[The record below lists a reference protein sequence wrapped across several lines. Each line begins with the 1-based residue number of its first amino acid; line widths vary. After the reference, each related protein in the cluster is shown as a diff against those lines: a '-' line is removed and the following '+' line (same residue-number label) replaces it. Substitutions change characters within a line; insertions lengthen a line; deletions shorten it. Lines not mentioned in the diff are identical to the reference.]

1 MADNHSQHSTSSPPK
16 EANPEQKRYR
26 TFDNTFMKILV
37 NCSLSLIP
45 IVGILFVLNIHQQLG
60 LVFFNEQY
68 FGLFFALILFGIF
81 LVIPAAKNASLT
93 KVPWY
98 DWLLALSGLVV
109 GGYLLIYYPDIMLM
123 IGQVTTER
131 FILCVIAVLLVL
143 EAIRRML
150 GIILLSIVAAFIS
163 YGFLAP
169 YLPGVLRGSGTAP
182 DQLFNYLYLDPN
194 AMMSMLDLASTI
206 GLVFILFG
214 QILIYM
220 KGGDILNDIA
230 LFLFGRFRGGP
241 AKGSILGSTFIG
253 SVTGNPVSNV
263 LLTGNVTIPLM
274 KRNGFNST
282 QAGAVESVA
291 STGGQIIPP
300 VMGIAAFII
309 AESLGVPYVEVAI
322 AAIIPAIL
330 YYLCLFLQVD
340 FIAAKRGL
348 DGLKSYMLP
357 SLKGI
362 LKVVWL
368 IIPSFGS
375 LVYFLF
381 IVGYTPAL
389 SGMYASI
396 IAFFT
401 LGVFQ
406 SYIRKQ
412 LFTKLFD
419 ILFGTGK
426 LMLEIT
432 IVLAA
437 AGIVMGVTG
446 ITGLGFNIGMLLQGL
461 ADYGLLTL
469 LIVSAGVCI
478 ILGMGMPSVAA
489 YAVVAVLV
497 APTLIDLGVQ
507 PLAAHLFVFYFAIV
521 SNFTPPI
528 AVACFAAAPIAQE
541 SPHKIGFRAMQLGLV
556 AYIVPFLFVFAPEL
570 LISVD
575 GSQSWTATGIT
586 LVTAA
591 FACYLLAMGVEGYL
605 FDHLTTPKRLF
616 LFVIAG
622 CLFFPY
628 SIWEYSWI
636 LNYSAFIIGILFI
649 ISEWKFRNKE
659 KDYQPA
665 DPSENYGLQ
674 KDQP

>member
-1 MADNHSQHSTSSPPK
+1 MSDKKVQTTNQRPPK
-16 EANPEQKRYR
+16 EAQQQRYR
-26 TFDNTFMKILV
+26 KFENKFMNILV
-37 NCSLSLIP
+37 SASLTMIP
-45 IVGILFVLNIHQQLG
+45 VVGILFVLNVHQQMG
-60 LVFFNEQY
+60 LTLFNEQY
-68 FGLFFALILFGIF
+68 FGLFFALILFGVF
-81 LVIPAAKNASLT
+81 LVIPATKNSPKN

-98 DWLLALSGLVV
+98 DWILAVTGLTV
-109 GGYLLIYYPDIMLM
+109 GGYLLFFYPSIMLM

-131 FILCVIAVLLVL
+131 FIISALAVLLVL

-150 GIILLSIVAAFIS
+150 GLVLLLIVVSFIS

-169 YLPGVLRGSGTAP
+169 YMPGVLSGSATAP
-182 DQLFNYLYLDPN
+182 DQLFNYLYLDPS
-194 AMMSMLDLASTI
+194 AMMSMLNLAATI

-214 QILIYM
+214 QILIFM
-220 KGGDILNDIA
+220 RGGDILNDIA
-230 LFLFGRFRGGP
+230 LFSFGRFRGGP

-309 AESLGVPYVEVAI
+309 AETLGVPYVEVAV
-322 AAIIPAIL
+322 AAIIPAFL

-340 FIAAKRGL
+340 FISARQGAT
-348 DGLKSYMLP
+348 GLKSHMLP
-357 SLKGI
+357 SFKA
-362 LKVVWL
+362 VVKTGWL
-368 IIPSFGS
+368 IIPAFGS

-381 IVGYTPAL
+381 VVGYTPSL

-396 IAFFT
+396 IAFLT
-401 LGVFQ
+401 LGLLQKSV
-406 SYIRKQ
+406 RKK
-412 LFTKLFD
+412 LFTKLYD
-419 ILFGTGK
+419 LLFGTGK

-446 ITGLGFNIGMLLQGL
+446 ITGLGFNIGMLLQGI

-469 LIVSAGVCI
+469 LIVSALVCI
-478 ILGMGMPSVAA
+478 VLGMGMPSVAA

-497 APTLIDLGVQ
+497 APTLIQLGVE

-528 AVACFAAAPIAQE
+528 AVACFAAAPIAQG
-541 SPHKIGFRAMQLGLV
+541 SPHKIGFRAMQLGIV
-556 AYIVPFLFVFAPEL
+556 AYIVPFLFVYAPEL
-570 LISVD
+570 LINLD
-575 GSQSWTATGIT
+575 GSQAWVATGIS
-586 LVTAA
+586 LATAV

-605 FDHLTTPKRLF
+605 FDRLHYGKRIIVTVIAAF
-616 LFVIAG
+616 LFM
-622 CLFFPY
+622 PY
-628 SIWEYSWI
+628 TMWEYSWI
-636 LNYSAFIIGILFI
+636 LNYSGLVLGILFI
-649 ISEWKFRNKE
+649 LNEWKLKK
-659 KDYQPA
+659 KDFQPLTTK
-665 DPSENYGLQ
+665 ENYKLQ
-674 KDQP
+674 ND

>member
-1 MADNHSQHSTSSPPK
+1 MQEESTMSDKKVQTTNQRPPK
-16 EANPEQKRYR
+16 EAQQQRYR
-26 TFDNTFMKILV
+26 KFENKFMNLLV
-37 NCSLSLIP
+37 SASLIMIP
-45 IVGILFVLNIHQQLG
+45 VVGILFVLNVHQQMG
-60 LVFFNEQY
+60 LTLFNEQY
-68 FGLFFALILFGIF
+68 FGLFFALILFGVF
-81 LVIPAAKNASLT
+81 LVIPATKNSPKN

-98 DWLLALSGLVV
+98 DWILAVTGLTV
-109 GGYLLIYYPDIMLM
+109 GGYLLFFYPSIMLM

-131 FILCVIAVLLVL
+131 FIISALAVLLVL

-150 GIILLSIVAAFIS
+150 GLVLLLIVVSFIS

-169 YLPGVLRGSGTAP
+169 YMPGVLSGSATAP
-182 DQLFNYLYLDPN
+182 DQLFNYLYLDPS
-194 AMMSMLDLASTI
+194 AMMSMLNLAATI

-214 QILIYM
+214 QILIFM
-220 KGGDILNDIA
+220 RGGDILNDIA
-230 LFLFGRFRGGP
+230 LFSFGRFRGGP

-309 AESLGVPYVEVAI
+309 AETLGVPYVEVAV
-322 AAIIPAIL
+322 AAIIPAFL

-340 FIAAKRGL
+340 FISARQGAT
-348 DGLKSYMLP
+348 GLKSHMLP
-357 SLKGI
+357 SFKA
-362 LKVVWL
+362 VVKTGWL
-368 IIPSFGS
+368 IIPAFGS

-381 IVGYTPAL
+381 VVGYTPSL

-396 IAFFT
+396 IAFLT
-401 LGVFQ
+401 LGLLQKSV
-406 SYIRKQ
+406 RKK
-412 LFTKLFD
+412 LFTKLYD
-419 ILFGTGK
+419 LLFGTGK

-446 ITGLGFNIGMLLQGL
+446 ITGLGFNIGMLLQGI

-469 LIVSAGVCI
+469 LIVSALVCI
-478 ILGMGMPSVAA
+478 VLGMGMPSVAA

-497 APTLIDLGVQ
+497 APTLIQLGVE

-528 AVACFAAAPIAQE
+528 AVACFAAAPIAQG
-541 SPHKIGFRAMQLGLV
+541 SPHKIGFRAMQLGIV
-556 AYIVPFLFVFAPEL
+556 AYIVPFLFVYAPEL
-570 LISVD
+570 LINLD
-575 GSQSWTATGIT
+575 GSQAWVATGIS
-586 LVTAA
+586 LATAV

-605 FDHLTTPKRLF
+605 FDRLHYGKRIIVTVIAAF
-616 LFVIAG
+616 LFM
-622 CLFFPY
+622 PY
-628 SIWEYSWI
+628 TMWEYSWI
-636 LNYSAFIIGILFI
+636 LNYSGLVLGILFI
-649 ISEWKFRNKE
+649 LNEWKLKKKRFSTFN
-659 KDYQPA
+659 YQR
-665 DPSENYGLQ
+665 EL
-674 KDQP
+674 